1 MIYTVTLNP
10 SVDYVMEC
18 SDIKIGGLNRSAK
31 ESFFVG
37 GKGINVSTMLKNL
50 AVESI
55 CLGFTAGFTGEMIEN
70 TLTSMG
76 IKQNFIRLSKG
87 ETRINVK
94 LKGENETEI
103 NGSGPRAEK
112 KEVDKLLGML
122 QKLNKDDVAVLSGSE
137 IISDYNN
144 LYELMAKSLNEAGV
158 RFIADTSGR
167 SLKSVLK
174 HKPFLV
180 KPNVYELEE
189 FFGEKAENEEKII
202 NLAVKLKKEGPEN
215 VLVSRGSKGAVIAC
229 KDNSVYSLPA
239 PKGTKI
245 NTVGSGDS
253 MVAGFVAGYMWYG
266 DYEKAFLLSVA
277 AGSATAFSENI
288 ASKEKVMELFE
299 KISI

>member
-18 SDIKIGGLNRSAK
+18 PDIKIGMLNRSKK
-31 ESFFVG
+31 ESFYIG
-37 GKGINVSTMLKNL
+37 GKGINVSIMLKNL
-50 AVESI
+50 AVEST

-70 TLTSMG
+70 TLNSMG
-76 IKQNFIRLSKG
+76 INQNFIRLPQG
-87 ETRINVK
+87 ETRVNVK
-94 LKGENETEI
+94 LKGEDETEI
-103 NGSGPRAEK
+103 NGCGPKADK
-112 KEVDKLLGML
+112 KEVNKLLDML
-122 QKLNKDDVAVLSGSE
+122 EKLNKNDLAVLSGSV
-137 IISDYNN
+137 IKSDFDN
-144 LYELMAKSLNEAGV
+144 LYELMAQKLSNSNV
-158 RFIADTSGR
+158 RFIADTSGS

-174 HKPFLV
+174 YKPFLV

-189 FFGEKAENEEKII
+189 FFGQKAENEKEIV
-202 NLAVKLKKEGPEN
+202 NLAFKLQKEGPEN
-215 VLVSRGSKGAVIAC
+215 VLVSRGGQGAVIVC
-229 KDNSVYSLPA
+229 SDKSVYSLPA
-239 PKGTKI
+239 PKGKKI

-253 MVAGFVAGYMWYG
+253 MVAGFAAGFMWYG